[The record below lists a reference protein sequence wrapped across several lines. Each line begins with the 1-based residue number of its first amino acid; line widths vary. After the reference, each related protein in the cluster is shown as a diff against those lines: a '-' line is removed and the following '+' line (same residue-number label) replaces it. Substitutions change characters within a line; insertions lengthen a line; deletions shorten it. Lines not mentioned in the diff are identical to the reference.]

1 MKFIIYQD
9 SPIPNTV
16 FFRVLLI
23 QSLTTVKGIPFL
35 YGVKE
40 KNK

>member
-9 SPIPNTV
+9 NPIPNTV

-23 QSLTTVKGIPFL
+23 QSLTAVKGIPFL
-35 YGVKE
+35 DGFKE